1 MKIYLNPPK
10 ENWIVD
16 RFVDEWKKN
25 NKPISTGYI
34 RLADIIW
41 VISPWTW
48 EKLPEKVLKNRKVLV
63 TIHHID
69 EKKFNPKEFE
79 KLDYYTDYYHVI
91 STKTEK
97 QLQNLTDKKIF
108 YSPFWV
114 DSKKWYEITNKSN
127 LRRRYKLSDDSFLV
141 GSFQRD
147 TERDRETPK
156 LEKGPDN
163 LLEIL
168 LDYKEKYKN
177 LRVVLSGKR
186 RDYLIKELDKN
197 NIDYS
202 YFKMVSVK
210 NLNELY
216 NLLDLYIV
224 SSRVEGGPQAILECA
239 LTKTPLIST
248 DVGIANKILHDES
261 LYNMDNFSL
270 AKPNVEYS
278 FNKAQD
284 YVIPK
289 GFTYFHKIFKEINES

>member
-34 RLADIIW
+34 RLANIIW

-97 QLQNLTDKKIF
+97 QLQDLTDKKIF

-114 DSKKWYEITNKSN
+114 DSKKWYEINK
-127 LRRRYKLSDDSFLV
+127 
-141 GSFQRD
+141 
-147 TERDRETPK
+147 
-156 LEKGPDN
+156 
-163 LLEIL
+163 
-168 LDYKEKYKN
+168 
-177 LRVVLSGKR
+177 
-186 RDYLIKELDKN
+186 
-197 NIDYS
+197 
-202 YFKMVSVK
+202 
-210 NLNELY
+210 
-216 NLLDLYIV
+216 
-224 SSRVEGGPQAILECA
+224 
-239 LTKTPLIST
+239 
-248 DVGIANKILHDES
+248 
-261 LYNMDNFSL
+261 
-270 AKPNVEYS
+270 
-278 FNKAQD
+278 
-284 YVIPK
+284 
-289 GFTYFHKIFKEINES
+289 

>member
-97 QLQNLTDKKIF
+97 QLQDLTDKKIF